1 MRISKIKA
9 FSDDYKVRG
18 AISRFWEIE
27 EYRKALETHNQEDCT
42 IFKDRG
48 RFLGFDAGSM
58 VFRSLI
64 CFVTF

>member
-42 IFKDRG
+42 TFKDRG
-48 RFLGFDAGSM
+48 RFL
-58 VFRSLI
+58 VLN
-64 CFVTF
+64 T